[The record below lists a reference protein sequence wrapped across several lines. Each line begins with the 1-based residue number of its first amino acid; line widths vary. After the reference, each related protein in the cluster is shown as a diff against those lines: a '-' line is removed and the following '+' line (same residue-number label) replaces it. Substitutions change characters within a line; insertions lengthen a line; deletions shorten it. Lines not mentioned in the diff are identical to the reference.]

1 MRYAIC
7 MKRFFH
13 ILSYIRGYW
22 RYGLLNVFFNILS
35 IIFGLFSLTMIA
47 PILDLLFRQNETEYA
62 ERLSKGK
69 PEIVLSVQSAIDN
82 FYYYL
87 TKTIVDEGKLN
98 ALLFICIL
106 VVAFIFLKNLFRYL
120 AMFFLANIRNGVVK
134 DLRNEVYAKSLRLP
148 LSYYSNER
156 KGDLMSRMTTDV
168 QEVEWSIMQSL
179 EFLFRD
185 PINIIFLLFS
195 MLWISPK
202 LTFFVFALLLIPG
215 FLIGK
220 IAISLRRSSV
230 KGKAKLGLLFS
241 IMEETFSGL
250 RIIKAFNAEKSMKK
264 KFTEENNAYTRIMIW
279 MYRKTDLAGPLSEFL
294 GVTIS
299 AVLIYYGG
307 SLVLGEKLSASLFI
321 TYIAIF
327 SQIIPPSK
335 ALTTAYYN
343 IQKGLASA
351 ERIEKILYAD
361 DVIHEV
367 QSPKTISAFEKEIE
381 YKNVSFAY
389 TRGDDGHVL
398 KNINLKIGKGKTIAL
413 VGQSGSG
420 KSTLADMLP
429 RFYDPDKGEI
439 LIDGISMKEMKI
451 TSLRDLMGI
460 VTQESILFND
470 TVFNNIAFGL
480 SNLKE
485 ADIISAAKIANAHD
499 FINEMPEK
507 YQTNIGDRG
516 SKLSGGQR
524 QRIAIARAVLKNPP
538 ILILDEATSAL
549 DSESER
555 LVQEALTQLMK
566 NRTSIVIAHRLS
578 TIQHADEI
586 IVLQKGEIVERGNH
600 VELLAQGRVYK
611 KLYDMQ
617 VFV

>member
-1 MRYAIC
+1 

-22 RYGLLNVFFNILS
+22 RYGFLNMFFNILS

-47 PILDLLFRQNETEYA
+47 PVLDLLFRQNETEYV
-62 ERLSKGK
+62 ERLAKGK
-69 PEIVLSVQSAIDN
+69 PEMMLSVQSAIDN

-87 TKTIVDEGKLN
+87 TKIIVEEGKLN
-98 ALLFICIL
+98 ALFFICIL
-106 VVAFIFLKNLFRYL
+106 VVAFIFLKNIFRYF
-120 AMFFLANIRNGVVK
+120 ATFFLANIRIGVVK

-148 LSYYSNER
+148 LSYYSDER
-156 KGDLMSRMTTDV
+156 KGDLISRMTTDV

-185 PINIIFLLFS
+185 PINIIFLLCS
-195 MLWISPK
+195 MLWISPQ
-202 LTFFVFALLLIPG
+202 LTFFVFALLFIPG

-220 IAISLRRSSV
+220 IAISLRKSSV
-230 KGKAKLGLLFS
+230 KGKSKLGLLFS

-250 RIIKAFNAEKSMKK
+250 RIIKAFNAEKPMQK
-264 KFTEENNAYTRIMIW
+264 KFTEENNVYSRIMIW
-279 MYRKTDLAGPLSEFL
+279 MQRKTDLAGPLSEFL

-307 SLVLGEKLSASLFI
+307 SLVLSEKLSASLFI

-367 QSPKTISAFEKEIE
+367 TNPKTINSFEKEIE

-389 TRGDDGHVL
+389 TRGDEGHVL
-398 KNINLKIGKGKTIAL
+398 KNINLKVVKGKTIAL

-429 RFYDPDKGEI
+429 RFYDPDMGEI
-439 LIDGISMKEMKI
+439 LIDGISMRELKI
-451 TSLRDLMGI
+451 TSLRELMGI

-470 TVFNNIAFGL
+470 TVFNNIAFGFPDVKDE
-480 SNLKE
+480 NVI
-485 ADIISAAKIANAHD
+485 AAAKIANAHD

-555 LVQEALTQLMK
+555 LVQDALTQLMK

-600 VELLAQGRVYK
+600 SELLSKNGVYK
-611 KLYDMQ
+611 ELYDMQ